1 MRTAFG
7 KIKTKLATGIGSTVA
22 VGAAAVYSI
31 FGAGPPPPVTQY
43 AAGTSIEA
51 GRWLVTP
58 HRAWVSRQRVYGVT
72 IRPGQ
77 QALVLE
83 ADLGNR
89 TQQSTASYSDLLRP
103 ATIPGV
109 KLADPVVAQVRDPQ
123 IGPLL
128 HPGMPERVVYVWVIP
143 GSATPPASLTV
154 DVVAETYK
162 PVDNLY
168 GTPGWFNPAVVGQIT
183 LPLGQPPAGAEQAS

>member
-7 KIKTKLATGIGSTVA
+7 KIKTRLAAGVGSTVA
-22 VGAAAVYSI
+22 VGAAAVYSV
-31 FGAGPPPPVTQY
+31 FGAGSPPSVTQY
-43 AAGTSIEA
+43 EAGSAIEA

-58 HRAWVSRQRVYGVT
+58 QRAWISHERVYGVP
-72 IRPGQ
+72 IKPGQ

-83 ADLGNR
+83 ADLSNR
-89 TQQSTASYSDLLRP
+89 TRISSAVYSDLLRLQP
-103 ATIPGV
+103 VPGA
-109 KLADPVVAQVRDPQ
+109 KPDEPIVAQVRDPQ

-128 HPGMPERVVYVWVIP
+128 HPGMPERVVYVWTMP
-143 GSATPPASLTV
+143 GSAPPPAALTV

-162 PVDNLY
+162 PIDNLY
-168 GTPGWFNPAVVGQIT
+168 GTPGWFNPAVIGQVT